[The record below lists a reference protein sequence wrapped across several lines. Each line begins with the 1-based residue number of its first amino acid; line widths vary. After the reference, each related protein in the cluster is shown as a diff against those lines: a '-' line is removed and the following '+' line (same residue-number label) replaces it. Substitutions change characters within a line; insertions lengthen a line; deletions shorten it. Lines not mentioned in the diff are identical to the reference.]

1 MPEIHVNASTE
12 AKIIVGGIIA
22 RYKYDHPD
30 LHFMNAIWL
39 HPKPNLIAHLV
50 LPKCGITAEE
60 GGIQVFSAMYSLDC
74 PTFLFTQKR
83 FKSFTEN
90 RDRKAVLAFPY
101 NDNQKYSPLF
111 NSSRKSC
118 VGISGK
124 PETTI
129 SFKNLVHIYLAY
141 KI

>member
-60 GGIQVFSAMYSLDC
+60 GSKFFQQCILWTVLHFCSHKSGLSHLLKIETVRQCWHSLTMTTKNIVHYLIHPGKAASA
-74 PTFLFTQKR
+74 FR
-83 FKSFTEN
+83 E
-90 RDRKAVLAFPY
+90 
-101 NDNQKYSPLF
+101 NQKLPFLS
-111 NSSRKSC
+111 
-118 VGISGK
+118 
-124 PETTI
+124 
-129 SFKNLVHIYLAY
+129 